1 MSLRRFRDSGY
12 GTIKR
17 TVRRVGPY
25 LKEAA
30 RRSWGA
36 ARRNP
41 VAFAA
46 TLANAGS
53 VAYQG
58 YNKAKQEYKKVKK
71 RQASKRKRGQTKVGL
86 SSHNDMS
93 VHYFKIDSKKKA
105 KKTKMFKYSETK
117 QGCISG
123 IPGDQRIHD
132 VQGLCSRTQLTGA
145 VVSDSRSNGLTWAIS
160 PFELN
165 PYSATRD
172 ANSLYTG
179 ASLSDSDRF
188 HLLGCE
194 YQLNLLN
201 MENIPLEFEVLI
213 CKAVTNHNYS
223 PTQWWEQ
230 CVAEERLGQNFPTTA
245 PNFGQSTAVS
255 GVRGTDSRGNHPS
268 RYRSFKKKWRIIG
281 KYKVVI
287 QPGDQHLIKSSIN
300 WNRTFSRLELLA
312 TSNVGTAGTNEYV
325 GGVTVMPMMILN
337 GGMVGLAGPAV
348 GGVIPDAIEVLNGP
362 TKLGYIQTVDY
373 SFAAVPMQ
381 RFRTARTFE
390 GTVEPTGTLGV
401 DYNLTIIDDNDQKA
415 DVEDA

>member
-1 MSLRRFRDSGY
+1 MRDSGY
-12 GTIKR
+12 STGR
-17 TVRRVGPY
+17 RAVRQFIPY
-25 LKEAA
+25 VRNAA
-30 RRSWGA
+30 RRGWET

-41 VAFAA
+41 IAFAA
-46 TLANAGS
+46 TLANAGG
-53 VAYQG
+53 VAVQSYK
-58 YNKAKQEYKKVKK
+58 KAKKEYTKIKKK
-71 RQASKRKRGQTKVGL
+71 QARGKKRGQVKVGL

-93 VHYFKIDSKKKA
+93 THYFKIDSKKKA
-105 KKTKMFKYSETK
+105 KKAKMFKYSESK
-117 QGCISG
+117 QGCING
-123 IPGDQRIHD
+123 IPGDQRVHD

-145 VVSDSRSNGLTWAIS
+145 TLSDSRSNGLTWSIS

-172 ANSLYTG
+172 ANALYTG
-179 ASLSDSDRF
+179 ASSSDSDRF

-201 MENIPLEFEVLI
+201 MENIPCEFEVII

-223 PTQWWEQ
+223 PSQWWEQ
-230 CVAEERLGQNFPTTA
+230 CIAEERLGQNFPAPA
-245 PNFGQSTAVS
+245 PNFGQTTAVA
-255 GVRGTDSRGNHPS
+255 GVRGSDSRGTHPS

-348 GGVIPDAIEVLNGP
+348 GGVIPDAIEVVNGP
-362 TKLGYIQTVDY
+362 TKVGYIQTVDY

-381 RFRTARTFE
+381 RFRTTRTFE
-390 GTVEPTGTLGV
+390 GTVEPTGTAGV
-401 DYNLTIIDDNDQKA
+401 DYNLNIIDDNDQKA